1 MGRNK
6 KEEEKDNEDEAEEVL
21 EEGDEAPWSAVPA
34 RWGRAAPAVPT
45 TTNYTTDGSR
55 AHPGRW
61 SRHRGLLRPGG
72 ARGVETA
79 PRYLYS
85 APSADPALRLE
96 GRGVAT
102 GTGGNREGRGVS
114 WGGIL
119 GVSWGGILGVFWG
132 DILGVSWGGILGA
145 SWGSILWYR
154 GGILELYLLVPWGY
168 HGVVSCNI
176 MGWYPAVSQLHR
188 GMVPCGILTYLS
200 RRPMRIAETRAVF
213 TGVVSCGIL
222 GVSWGGILWYP
233 GVSGVSAGPCAGHL
247 R

>member
-6 KEEEKDNEDEAEEVL
+6 KEEENDNEDEAEEVL

-72 ARGVETA
+72 ARGVETP

-102 GTGGNREGRGVS
+102 GTGGNREGRGEEEEEEEEEDEGQEAGLFPADRRAIAVCS
-114 WGGIL
+114 GP
-119 GVSWGGILGVFWG
+119 VV
-132 DILGVSWGGILGA
+132 
-145 SWGSILWYR
+145 R
-154 GGILELYLLVPWGY
+154 GGVKTAPRYLYSAPSADPALCLEG
-168 HGVVSCNI
+168 
-176 MGWYPAVSQLHR
+176 R
-188 GMVPCGILTYLS
+188 GRG
-200 RRPMRIAETRAVF
+200 A
-213 TGVVSCGIL
+213 TGR
-222 GVSWGGILWYP
+222 GGKRE
-233 GVSGVSAGPCAGHL
+233 G
-247 R
+247 

>member
-72 ARGVETA
+72 ARGVETP

-102 GTGGNREGRGVS
+102 GTGGNREGRGEEEEEEEEEDEGQEAGSS
-114 WGGIL
+114 WRIVAQSRSAQAPWCEGGEH
-119 GVSWGGILGVFWG
+119 GSPVF
-132 DILGVSWGGILGA
+132 V
-145 SWGSILWYR
+145 
-154 GGILELYLLVPWGY
+154 
-168 HGVVSCNI
+168 
-176 MGWYPAVSQLHR
+176 
-188 GMVPCGILTYLS
+188 
-200 RRPMRIAETRAVF
+200 
-213 TGVVSCGIL
+213 
-222 GVSWGGILWYP
+222 
-233 GVSGVSAGPCAGHL
+233 
-247 R
+247 

>member
-1 MGRNK
+1 MVPCG
-6 KEEEKDNEDEAEEVL
+6 VL
-21 EEGDEAPWSAVPA
+21 NVYCGILAWYIGGIQGWSLA
-34 RWGRAAPAVPT
+34 
-45 TTNYTTDGSR
+45 
-55 AHPGRW
+55 
-61 SRHRGLLRPGG
+61 
-72 ARGVETA
+72 
-79 PRYLYS
+79 
-85 APSADPALRLE
+85 
-96 GRGVAT
+96 
-102 GTGGNREGRGVS
+102 VS